1 MNLVELDLWNPRPD
15 RIAGLVAVIEKGG
28 VVAFPT
34 DTTWVVAA
42 TPFKNS
48 AVQKLGDVRAR
59 LRGTTSKSQQAR
71 PMSLLC
77 GDLSTIGT
85 FTLMDQPQFRLAK
98 RLLPGPYTLLL
109 PASIQVPKQ
118 LQSKRNVLGIRMS
131 DHPIVEGIMNELR
144 APLLVTTARRSD
156 GELLGAVSEMER
168 QAADLIEA
176 AVDTEPI
183 YPQTSTVL
191 DLTGQGVRV
200 LRTGAGPV
208 DPEWAMADD
217 ETAENE
223 R

>member
-15 RIAGLVAVIEKGG
+15 RIASIVSALEKGG

-42 TPFKNS
+42 TPFKS
-48 AVQKLGDVRAR
+48 AAVQKLGEVRAK
-59 LRGTTSKSQQAR
+59 LRGTTAKSEQAR

-77 GDLSTIGT
+77 GDLSTVGT
-85 FTLMDQPQFRLAK
+85 FTRMDQPQFRMAK

-131 DHPIVEGIMNELR
+131 EHPIVEGIMSGLG

-156 GELLGAVSEMER
+156 GELLGAVSEMDR
-168 QAADLIEA
+168 QAADMIEV

-183 YPQTSTVL
+183 FPQASTVL

-200 LRTGAGPV
+200 VRTGAGPV
-208 DPEWAMADD
+208 DPEWTFADD
-217 ETAENE
+217 ERA
-223 R
+223 